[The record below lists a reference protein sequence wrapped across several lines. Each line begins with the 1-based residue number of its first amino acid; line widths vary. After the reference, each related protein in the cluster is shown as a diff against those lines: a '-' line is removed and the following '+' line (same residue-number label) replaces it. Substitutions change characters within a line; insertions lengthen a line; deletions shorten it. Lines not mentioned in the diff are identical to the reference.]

1 MSQSRLYRLREAFQ
15 ALGSAQDTVERSR
28 AELLGMIR
36 ELESEQAGESSTVGE
51 RPEQVEAQTGAEVA
65 KQ

>member
-1 MSQSRLYRLREAFQ
+1 MSESRLYRMREAFQ
-15 ALGSAQDTVERSR
+15 SLGHAAESIERSR

-36 ELESEQAGESSTVGE
+36 ELEAEEVRAQFDDGE
-51 RPEQVEAQTGAEVA
+51 RPEQARAQNSVEVA